1 MVSAIAERHPGA
13 RGLVQLRRVLDL
25 VDGGAESPPETRT
38 RLLIVRDGLP
48 RPETQILV
56 RDGSGRVVA
65 RSDLGWE
72 SWRVLVEYDG
82 DHHWLDERQR
92 SRDIDRAADL
102 EALGWA
108 VIRVSAEL
116 LRDRPDVVL
125 ERVRA
130 KLRMAGAPV

>member
-1 MVSAIAERHPGA
+1 M
-13 RGLVQLRRVLDL
+13 LDL

-48 RPETQILV
+48 RPETQIRV

-72 SWRVLVEYDG
+72 CWRILVEYDG

-130 KLRMAGAPV
+130 KLRMAGALV